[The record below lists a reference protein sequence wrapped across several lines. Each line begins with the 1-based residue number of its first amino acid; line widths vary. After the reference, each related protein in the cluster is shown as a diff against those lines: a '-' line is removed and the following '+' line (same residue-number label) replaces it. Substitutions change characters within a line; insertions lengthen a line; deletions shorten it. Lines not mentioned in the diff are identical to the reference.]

1 MKINAK
7 ECCLLLIDI
16 QEKLI
21 PAIFNKDEVIQNAI
35 NSIDIA
41 VNLNIPIIL
50 TEQYPKGLGQT
61 LKKIKNVLPPKES
74 FRIEK
79 TTFSCLGSK
88 CFKKILKSLKKKQV
102 IVVGIESHICVLQT
116 SLDLKNNDYE
126 VFIIDGGVGSRTL
139 KDHDLGLRRMLS
151 AKIHLTNIEMLIFE
165 LVRDSNHELFKYVSK
180 KYIK

>member
-35 NSIDIA
+35 NLIDIA

-50 TEQYPKGLGQT
+50 TEQYPEGLGQT

-102 IVVGIESHICVLQT
+102 IVAGIESHICVLQT
-116 SLDLKNNDYE
+116 SLDLKNKDYE
-126 VFIIDGGVGSRTL
+126 VFIIDGGLGSRKL

-165 LVRDSNHELFKYVSK
+165 LVRDSKHELFKYFSK